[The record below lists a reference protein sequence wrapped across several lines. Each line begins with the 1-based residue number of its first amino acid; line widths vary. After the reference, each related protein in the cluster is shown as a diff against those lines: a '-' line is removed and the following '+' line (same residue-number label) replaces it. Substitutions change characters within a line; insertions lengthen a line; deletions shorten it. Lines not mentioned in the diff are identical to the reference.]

1 MRKVP
6 VVFLTEVI
14 AVSIYLTVCVKEDA
28 TCTVSFCYSVSR
40 LLLLV
45 SWVDCIYDDV
55 IIKVHVSSFIVL
67 VRPTQ
72 TSMFLSSALSRFAET
87 ISDFISK
94 SHTLSIYLNTAAY
107 LKILMVQI
115 R

>member
-1 MRKVP
+1 M
-6 VVFLTEVI
+6 
-14 AVSIYLTVCVKEDA
+14 CVKLDYSPSCVSYRGDCSFYLFDCHV

-40 LLLLV
+40 LLLSV